1 MAKETHGNVELER
14 AQVAYEEMV
23 RISSIGFHDR
33 WQSERTNRVNVKGKV
48 RHLMLVPAW
57 KTGIRIS
64 LRGTASSADY
74 I

>member
-1 MAKETHGNVELER
+1 MAKEAHGNVDLER

-48 RHLMLVPAW
+48 RHLMLVRDEI
-57 KTGIRIS
+57 GIWP
-64 LRGTASSADY
+64 GSSNKVRV